1 MTSPAIVTRRIV
13 ESAQTKPEEFIR
25 YRLKMAVQDA
35 VSVFGAEGARTLADE
50 MVSNF
55 QDRMRKAS

>member
-1 MTSPAIVTRRIV
+1 MSSPAVVIRRIV
-13 ESAQTKPEEFIR
+13 EQAQNRADGHVEYQLRRAIQE
-25 YRLKMAVQDA
+25 AVA
-35 VSVFGAEGARTLADE
+35 VYGAEGARMLADD

>member
-13 ESAQTKPEEFIR
+13 EQAQNRADGLVEYALRKAIQE
-25 YRLKMAVQDA
+25 AVA
-35 VSVFGAEGARTLADE
+35 VYGAEGARILADE